1 MLSVRHQI
9 QRWVVRQLQGLV
21 DFLQPP
27 WPTLSDGSPFPK
39 DGFLWSA
46 RGDLDD
52 GDDSALRIHNLEGTF
67 GSPCPGQ
74 LESQESAARSPH
86 QRHATMT
93 KSNRKGVREDVPLH
107 LMPKLKLAVHVFVV
121 TLGVLLWFMPILI
134 WIVSSPVPWFAFDD
148 GYGNAQS
155 SLQWHSG
162 YNMDGL
168 RTTAATTTAVKESPD
183 VVSKPEPVND
193 DRPRAAMISLVR
205 NSDLDLVLRSM
216 RQLETRWN
224 ARYRYPWVFFSD
236 EPLSREFK
244 VHSLQ
249 G

>member
-1 MLSVRHQI
+1 
-9 QRWVVRQLQGLV
+9 
-21 DFLQPP
+21 
-27 WPTLSDGSPFPK
+27 
-39 DGFLWSA
+39 
-46 RGDLDD
+46 
-52 GDDSALRIHNLEGTF
+52 
-67 GSPCPGQ
+67 
-74 LESQESAARSPH
+74 
-86 QRHATMT
+86 MT

-107 LMPKLKLAVHVFVV
+107 LMPKLKLAVNVFVV

-155 SLQWHSG
+155 FLQWHSG